1 MHRLDLRSDL
11 FDVLLRLALGGS
23 THFDRHFIYRLD
35 FLSIFCVL
43 GLHGR
48 LVLLM
53 ERIDLYL
60 MRRFE
65 RLDFDAMRL
74 DHLGV
79 LGFLIRNNRL
89 GSL

>member
-1 MHRLDLRSDL
+1 
-11 FDVLLRLALGGS
+11 
-23 THFDRHFIYRLD
+23 
-35 FLSIFCVL
+35 
-43 GLHGR
+43 
-48 LVLLM
+48 VLLM

-60 MRRFE
+60 VRRFE
-65 RLDFDAMRL
+65 RLNFDAMRL